1 MVIFRGNKKG
11 TRRSL
16 EKHKSVNESHQVLH
30 LYSSV
35 VTVGVDTESS
45 QSLGCT
51 LGEWVGNQTITGLEA
66 NLGLEGVLT
75 DGTNHLQGNIRTIE
89 QTSVIR

>member
-1 MVIFRGNKKG
+1 M
-11 TRRSL
+11 
-16 EKHKSVNESHQVLH
+16 KHKSVNESHQVLH

-35 VTVGVDTESS
+35 VAVGVDTKSS

-51 LGEWVGNQTITGLEA
+51 LGERIGNQTITGLEA
-66 NLGLEGVLT
+66 NFWLEGVLT
-75 DGTNHLQGNIRTIE
+75 DGTNHLQGDIRTIE